1 MMKIFFTKF
10 GSVSLLCLAFFSV
23 NALATHHKSER
34 LDIVE
39 TALSNPALTTLVTA
53 IKAAGLVDTLKGEGP
68 FTVFAPTNQAFV
80 KLSAG
85 TLGDLL
91 RVENKHKLA
100 AILNYH
106 VLSGEITA
114 IEIATLDKAITIQN
128 RVIIITI
135 ADGIKVNNANVT
147 QKDIKTKNGIIHLID
162 TVMLP
167 EVQIP

>member
-1 MMKIFFTKF
+1 MKMLFSKF
-10 GSVSLLCLAFFSV
+10 GSISLLCLVFFSA
-23 NALATHHKSER
+23 NGLATHHKSER

-39 TALSNPALTTLVTA
+39 TAMSNPALTTLVTA

-91 RVENKHKLA
+91 KVENKHKLV

-106 VLSGEITA
+106 VLSGEMAA
-114 IEIATLDKAITIQN
+114 IEIAKLDKAITIQN
-128 RVIIITI
+128 RVIIITT
-135 ADGIKVNNANVT
+135 ADGLKINNANVT
-147 QKDIKTKNGIIHLID
+147 QRDIKTKNGIIHLID

-167 EVQIP
+167 QVQIP